1 MKQLELVIVQFEEV
15 KKLIHVGRVPQLRLA
30 LILLDSAAELIM
42 HRKVQGELHS
52 EQWRFEQLERYR
64 KIENSGQANDWIRE
78 QIAELEPQVTSKKR
92 RKKINDVF
100 GDKVEFLVER
110 DALPTEVLPVM
121 ARLHEYRNET
131 YHRDE
136 HRVDVLLPAVLI
148 YFDVACTVL
157 STIRPRWID
166 DEETG
171 PELERFL
178 PGPGGSTDVFRIP
191 EYAAATLRHEV
202 GLDLTTVRSAL
213 KNHLLARLEE
223 LEDCIREVMGFCR
236 ETRPEAIDTIQW
248 GESDP
253 VVSEE
258 DILSWRERAEA
269 LAEVDEKHAMFSE
282 FAAIEIALEPFEKKA
297 VDAVIRIDEEIN
309 LQIDIARGK

>member
-1 MKQLELVIVQFEEV
+1 M
-15 KKLIHVGRVPQLRLA
+15 
-30 LILLDSAAELIM
+30 S
-42 HRKVQGELHS
+42 
-52 EQWRFEQLERYR
+52 
-64 KIENSGQANDWIRE
+64 
-78 QIAELEPQVTSKKR
+78 
-92 RKKINDVF
+92 
-100 GDKVEFLVER
+100 
-110 DALPTEVLPVM
+110 
-121 ARLHEYRNET
+121 RLHEYRNET

-157 STIRPRWID
+157 STLRPRWID

-171 PELERFL
+171 PEVERFL
-178 PGPGGSTDVFRIP
+178 QGSGGSTDVFGIP

-202 GLDLTTVRSAL
+202 GLDLTAVRSAL

-236 ETRPEAIDTIQW
+236 ESRPEAIDTIQW

-253 VVSEE
+253 AVSEE

-269 LAEVDEKHAMFSE
+269 LAEVDEKHALFSE
-282 FAAIEIALEPFEKKA
+282 FAEIEIALEPFEKKA